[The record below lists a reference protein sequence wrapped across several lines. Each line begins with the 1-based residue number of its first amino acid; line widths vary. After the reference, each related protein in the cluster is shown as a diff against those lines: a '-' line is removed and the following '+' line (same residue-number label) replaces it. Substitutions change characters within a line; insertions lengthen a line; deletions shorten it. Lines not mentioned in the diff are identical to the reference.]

1 MVSTPSRELTLLTHQ
16 NTESPGV
23 NGFFSGFQRCRRL
36 KGRRHRKGF
45 AAPNASAYIRNPRTH
60 MNPSYPQALRV
71 ILMWFAGLVLAVV
84 NVSAEILPQERS
96 LAQTPVTTE
105 PTASPITS
113 LRARILQATPSVVMV
128 NGKIATDIVVEG
140 SWRNGTWSGR
150 VRNPSAMP
158 QAVRE
163 IVLFEV
169 DHGLAADTP
178 VYGESFQMLAQIT
191 GTLARP
197 EDLGGYTDR
206 KHYRLPDPYGYR
218 TASGLLTISPE
229 HDSSLAL
236 AFTSCNKFIGRIGF
250 NPNRLKCFLDAEGLT
265 LPPGATWKLESFGVI
280 AGANRDEAMEAVA
293 EKIQQNHPRTLPAKP
308 PTGWCSWYTYY
319 EEVTVADIER
329 NLAFAKER
337 LPQLRYIQVDDGYQS
352 KMGDWLE
359 TGKAFGGNIKSVLKQ
374 IKAAGFQPAIWV
386 APFIAERTSIVFQ
399 QHPDWFVKGSDS
411 KPLDSSTIGFGG
423 WRCAPW
429 YVLDGTHPE
438 VQKHLEQVF
447 KTMRE
452 DWGVT
457 YFKLDAN
464 YWGAIHGG
472 VHYNPDATRIDAYR
486 QGLAAIRK
494 GAGDSFILGC
504 NAPIWP
510 SLGLVDGMR
519 TSGDINNDWKSINGC
534 ALENL
539 SRAWQNGKLWWN
551 DPDCLLLTE
560 NTQKN
565 IRHNLP
571 PKDPTL
577 TENQFKLHAASIRA
591 TGGMVLSGDE
601 MPQIQ
606 TPRFKVLAK
615 MLTPTGMAMHF
626 ASPGFPVGRVTLNP
640 HQEEV
645 ALFNWGDTPVT
656 RSFATVAGTTITDFW
671 TGESTT
677 TEGTT
682 ATYQIPPR
690 SAILLEIR
698 K

>member
-1 MVSTPSRELTLLTHQ
+1 MLL
-16 NTESPGV
+16 
-23 NGFFSGFQRCRRL
+23 
-36 KGRRHRKGF
+36 
-45 AAPNASAYIRNPRTH
+45 
-60 MNPSYPQALRV
+60 
-71 ILMWFAGLVLAVV
+71 AGLVLAVGSV
-84 NVSAEILPQERS
+84 RAEGLPQALS
-96 LAQTPVTTE
+96 LAQTPATSE
-105 PTASPITS
+105 LTASPITS
-113 LRARILQATPSVVMV
+113 LRARILQAKPSVVLV
-128 NGKIATDIVVEG
+128 NGKIAEDIVVEG
-140 SWRNGTWSGR
+140 AWRDGIWSGS
-150 VRNPSAMP
+150 VRNPSEMP
-158 QAVRE
+158 QAIRE

-169 DHGLAADTP
+169 DHGLPAETP

-191 GTLARP
+191 GTLAQP
-197 EDLGGYTDR
+197 VDLGAYPDR
-206 KHYRLPDPYGYR
+206 KHYRIPEPKGYR
-218 TASGLLTISPE
+218 TASGLLTILPVR
-229 HDSSLAL
+229 DASLAL

-250 NPNRLKCFLDAEGLT
+250 NQSRVIGFLDTEGLT
-265 LPPGATWKLESFGVI
+265 LPPGATWKLESFGVLV
-280 AGANRDEAMEAVA
+280 GANRDEVLEVVA
-293 EKIQQNHPRTLPAKP
+293 GRIQQNHARTLPAKP
-308 PTGWCSWYTYY
+308 PTGWCSWYTFY
-319 EEVTVADIER
+319 EEVTVADIKR
-329 NLAFAKER
+329 NLAFSKAK
-337 LPQLRYIQVDDGYQS
+337 LPQLRYIQIDDGYQS

-374 IKAAGFQPAIWV
+374 IKAAGFEPAIWV
-386 APFIAERTSIVFQ
+386 APFIAEKTSIIFQ
-399 QHPDWFVKGSDS
+399 QHPDWFVKGSDG

-438 VQKHLEQVF
+438 VKNHLEQVF

-464 YWGAIHGG
+464 YWGAIHDG
-472 VHYNPDATRIDAYR
+472 VHYNPLATRIEAYR
-486 QGLAAIRK
+486 QGMAAIRK
-494 GAGDSFILGC
+494 GAGDAFILGC

-519 TSGDINNDWKSINGC
+519 SSGDINNDWQSIKGC

-539 SRAWQNGKLWWN
+539 SRAWQNGHLWWN

-606 TPRFKVLAK
+606 ANRFKVLAK
-615 MLTPTGMAMHF
+615 LLTPTGKAMHF
-626 ASPGFPVGRVTLNP
+626 ASPGFPIGRVILNP
-640 HQEEV
+640 QQEEV
-645 ALFNWGDTPVT
+645 ALFNWDDTPVT

-671 TGESTT
+671 TGESTKSD
-677 TEGTT
+677 GTT
-682 ATYQIPPR
+682 ATYRIPPR
-690 SAILLEIR
+690 SAILLELR
-698 K
+698 Q